1 MNVVRSYTMCRVS
14 YCIAVHRLRRSVPA
28 VVSVHQIFIRGRPC
42 DLQLQAR
49 T

>member
-14 YCIAVHRLRRSVPA
+14 YCVAVHRLRRSVLA
-28 VVSVHQIFIRGRPC
+28 VVSVHQIFIRGRSC